1 MPDVARGRLSK
12 SIAALLTL
20 STLAACQKW
29 TTVESPIASTV
40 EKNEPNQ
47 VRVTTMD
54 GRVMELDSPTVQGD
68 SLTGSIA
75 GEQQPMVAI
84 AEIEKLEF
92 RGSNVGLTVLSIA
105 GAAAIVLAIILATN
119 PGDEPASQ

>member
-1 MPDVARGRLSK
+1 MHDVARSRLSK
-12 SIAALLTL
+12 CIAVLLTL

-40 EKNEPNQ
+40 EKNDPGR

-68 SLTGSIA
+68 SLTGSVA
-75 GEQQPMVAI
+75 GEQKPMVAI

-105 GAAAIVLAIILATN
+105 GAAAIVVAIVLATN
-119 PGDEPASQ
+119 AGNENP

>member
-54 GRVMELDSPTVQGD
+54 GRVLELDSPTVQGD

-84 AEIEKLEF
+84 AEIERLEF

-119 PGDEPASQ
+119 PSDEPASP

>member
-1 MPDVARGRLSK
+1 MRDVARSRLGK
-12 SIAALLTL
+12 CLAALLALTM
-20 STLAACQKW
+20 LAACQKW

-40 EKNEPNQ
+40 EKNEPGR

-75 GEQQPMVAI
+75 GKQQPMVAI

-105 GAAAIVLAIILATN
+105 GAAAIVVAIVLATN
-119 PGDEPASQ
+119 PGNENP

>member
-1 MPDVARGRLSK
+1 MRDVARSRLSK
-12 SIAALLTL
+12 CLGVLLTL
-20 STLAACQKW
+20 TTLAACQKW

-40 EKNEPNQ
+40 ERNEPNQ

-105 GAAAIVLAIILATN
+105 GAAAIVVAVVLATN
-119 PGDEPASQ
+119 AGNENP

>member
-1 MPDVARGRLSK
+1 MHDVARSRLSK
-12 SIAALLTL
+12 CIAVLLTL

-40 EKNEPNQ
+40 EKNDPGR

-68 SLTGSIA
+68 SLTASVA
-75 GEQQPMVAI
+75 GEQKPMVAI

-105 GAAAIVLAIILATN
+105 GAAAIVAAIVLATN
-119 PGDEPASQ
+119 AGNENP

>member
-1 MPDVARGRLSK
+1 MRDVARSRLSK
-12 SIAALLTL
+12 CLAVLLTL
-20 STLAACQKW
+20 TTLAACQKW

-40 EKNEPNQ
+40 EKNEPNR
-47 VRVTTMD
+47 VRVTTTD

-68 SLTGSIA
+68 SLTGSTA
-75 GEQQPMVAI
+75 GEQVPMVAI

-105 GAAAIVLAIILATN
+105 GAAAIVVAVVLATN
-119 PGDEPASQ
+119 AGKENP

>member
-1 MPDVARGRLSK
+1 VRDLFRSRFSK
-12 SIAALLTL
+12 TIAVLLTL
-20 STLAACQKW
+20 TTLAACQKW

-40 EKNEPNQ
+40 EKNDPGH
-47 VRVTTMD
+47 VRVTTTD
-54 GRVMELDSPTVQGD
+54 GRILELDSPTVQGD

-92 RGSNVGLTVLSIA
+92 RESNVGLTVLSIA
-105 GAAAIVLAIILATN
+105 GAAAIVVAIVLATN
-119 PGDEPASQ
+119 PGNDNP

>member
-1 MPDVARGRLSK
+1 MRDVARSRLSK
-12 SIAALLTL
+12 CLAVLLTL
-20 STLAACQKW
+20 TTLAACQKW

-40 EKNEPNQ
+40 EKNDPGR
-47 VRVTTMD
+47 VRVTTTD

-68 SLTGSIA
+68 SLTGSTA
-75 GEQQPMVAI
+75 GEQVPMVAI

-105 GAAAIVLAIILATN
+105 GAAAIVVAVVLATN
-119 PGDEPASQ
+119 AGNENP

>member
-1 MPDVARGRLSK
+1 VRDLFRSRFSK
-12 SIAALLTL
+12 TIAVLLTL
-20 STLAACQKW
+20 TTLAACQKW

-40 EKNEPNQ
+40 EKNDPGH
-47 VRVTTMD
+47 VRVTTTD
-54 GRVMELDSPTVQGD
+54 GRILELDSPTVLGD

-92 RGSNVGLTVLSIA
+92 RESNVGLTVLSIA
-105 GAAAIVLAIILATN
+105 GAAAIVVAIVLATN
-119 PGDEPASQ
+119 PGNENP

>member
-40 EKNEPNQ
+40 ERNEPNQ

-105 GAAAIVLAIILATN
+105 GAAAIVLAVILATN
-119 PGDEPASQ
+119 PSDEPASQ

>member
-1 MPDVARGRLSK
+1 MRDIARGRLSK

-20 STLAACQKW
+20 TMLAACQKW

-105 GAAAIVLAIILATN
+105 GAAAIVLAIFLATN
-119 PGDEPASQ
+119 PGQENP

>member
-54 GRVMELDSPTVQGD
+54 GRVLELDSPTVQGD

-84 AEIEKLEF
+84 AEIERLEF

>member
-54 GRVMELDSPTVQGD
+54 GRVLELDSPTVQGD

-84 AEIEKLEF
+84 AEIERLEF

-119 PGDEPASQ
+119 PSDDPASP

>member
-1 MPDVARGRLSK
+1 MRDVARSRLSK
-12 SIAALLTL
+12 CLAVLLTL
-20 STLAACQKW
+20 TTLAACQKW

-40 EKNEPNQ
+40 EKNDPGR
-47 VRVTTMD
+47 VRVTTTD

-68 SLTGSIA
+68 SLTGSTA
-75 GEQQPMVAI
+75 GEQVPMVAI

-105 GAAAIVLAIILATN
+105 GAAAIVVAVVLATN
-119 PGDEPASQ
+119 AGKENP

>member
-1 MPDVARGRLSK
+1 MRDVGRSRLSK
-12 SIAALLTL
+12 CIAVLVTL

-75 GEQQPMVAI
+75 GEQRPMVAI

-105 GAAAIVLAIILATN
+105 GAAAIVLAIFLATN
-119 PGDEPASQ
+119 PSDEPASQ

>member
-1 MPDVARGRLSK
+1 MRDLFRSRFSK
-12 SIAALLTL
+12 TSAVLLTL
-20 STLAACQKW
+20 TTLAACQKW

-40 EKNEPNQ
+40 GKNDPGH
-47 VRVTTMD
+47 VRVTTTD
-54 GRVMELDSPTVQGD
+54 GRILELDSPTVQGD

-92 RGSNVGLTVLSIA
+92 RESNVGLTVLSIA
-105 GAAAIVLAIILATN
+105 GAAAIVVAIVLATN
-119 PGDEPASQ
+119 PDDED

>member
-1 MPDVARGRLSK
+1 MRDVGRSRLSK
-12 SIAALLTL
+12 SIAVLVTL

-40 EKNEPNQ
+40 ERNEPNQ

-75 GEQQPMVAI
+75 GEQQPRVAI

-105 GAAAIVLAIILATN
+105 GAAAIVLAIFLATN
-119 PGDEPASQ
+119 PSDEPASQ

>member
-1 MPDVARGRLSK
+1 MRDLFRSRFSK
-12 SIAALLTL
+12 TIAVLLTL
-20 STLAACQKW
+20 TTLAACQKW

-40 EKNEPNQ
+40 EKNDPGH
-47 VRVTTMD
+47 VRVTTTAS
-54 GRVMELDSPTVQGD
+54 RILELDSPTVQGD

-92 RGSNVGLTVLSIA
+92 RESNVGLTVLSIA
-105 GAAAIVLAIILATN
+105 GAAAIVVAIVLATN
-119 PGDEPASQ
+119 PGNDNP

>member
-1 MPDVARGRLSK
+1 MRDIASSRFGRFL
-12 SIAALLTL
+12 AVLLTL
-20 STLAACQKW
+20 TTLAACQKW

-40 EKNEPNQ
+40 EKNEPKH
-47 VRVTTMD
+47 VRITTTD
-54 GRVMELDSPTVQGD
+54 GRVIELDSPSVRGD

-75 GEQQPMVAI
+75 GERQPMVAI

-105 GAAAIVLAIILATN
+105 GAAAIVVAIVLATN
-119 PGDEPASQ
+119 ATNEP

>member
-40 EKNEPNQ
+40 GKNEPNQ

-75 GEQQPMVAI
+75 GEQRPMVAI

-105 GAAAIVLAIILATN
+105 GAAAIVLAIFLATN
-119 PGDEPASQ
+119 PSDEPASP

>member
-84 AEIEKLEF
+84 AEIERLEF

-105 GAAAIVLAIILATN
+105 GAAAIVLAVILATN
-119 PGDEPASQ
+119 TSDEPASQ

>member
-1 MPDVARGRLSK
+1 VRDLFRSRFSK
-12 SIAALLTL
+12 TIAVLLTL
-20 STLAACQKW
+20 TTLAACQKW

-40 EKNEPNQ
+40 EKNDPGH
-47 VRVTTMD
+47 VRVTTTAS
-54 GRVMELDSPTVQGD
+54 RILELDSPTVQGD

-92 RGSNVGLTVLSIA
+92 RESNVGLTVLSIA
-105 GAAAIVLAIILATN
+105 GAAAIVVAIVLATN
-119 PGDEPASQ
+119 PGNDNP

>member
-1 MPDVARGRLSK
+1 MRDVARSRLSK
-12 SIAALLTL
+12 CLAVLLTL
-20 STLAACQKW
+20 TTLAACQKW

-40 EKNEPNQ
+40 GKNDPGR
-47 VRVTTMD
+47 VRVTTTD

-68 SLTGSIA
+68 SLTGSTA
-75 GEQQPMVAI
+75 GEQVPMVAI

-105 GAAAIVLAIILATN
+105 GAAAIVVAVVLATN
-119 PGDEPASQ
+119 AGKENP

>member
-1 MPDVARGRLSK
+1 MRHVARGRLSRR
-12 SIAALLTL
+12 ITVLLTL
-20 STLAACQKW
+20 TTLAACQKW

-54 GRVMELDSPTVQGD
+54 GRVIELDSPTVQGD

-75 GEQQPMVAI
+75 GEQQPIVAI
-84 AEIEKLEF
+84 AEIEKLEV
-92 RGSNVGLTVLSIA
+92 RVSNVGLTVLSIA
-105 GAAAIVLAIILATN
+105 GAAAIVLAIFLATN
-119 PGDEPASQ
+119 PSDEPASQ

>member
-1 MPDVARGRLSK
+1 MHDVARSRLSK
-12 SIAALLTL
+12 CIAVLLTL

-40 EKNEPNQ
+40 EKNDPGRA
-47 VRVTTMD
+47 RVTTMD

-68 SLTGSIA
+68 SLTGSVA
-75 GEQQPMVAI
+75 GEQKPMVAI

-105 GAAAIVLAIILATN
+105 GAAAIVVAIVLATN
-119 PGDEPASQ
+119 AGNENP

>member
-1 MPDVARGRLSK
+1 MRDVGRSRLSK
-12 SIAALLTL
+12 CLAILLTL
-20 STLAACQKW
+20 STLAACQRW

-40 EKNEPNQ
+40 EKNEPNH
-47 VRVTTMD
+47 VRITTTD

-68 SLTGSIA
+68 SLTGSIE
-75 GEQQPMVAI
+75 GERQPMVAI

-105 GAAAIVLAIILATN
+105 GAPAIVLAIVLATN
-119 PGDEPASQ
+119 PGDENP

>member
-1 MPDVARGRLSK
+1 VRDLFRSRFSK
-12 SIAALLTL
+12 TIAVLLALT
-20 STLAACQKW
+20 TLAACQKW

-40 EKNEPNQ
+40 EKNEPGR

-75 GEQQPMVAI
+75 GEPKPMVAI

-105 GAAAIVLAIILATN
+105 GAAAIVVAIVLATN
-119 PGDEPASQ
+119 PGDEN

>member
-1 MPDVARGRLSK
+1 VHDVVRSRLSK
-12 SIAALLTL
+12 CIAVLLSL

-40 EKNEPNQ
+40 EKNDPGR

-68 SLTGSIA
+68 SLTGSVA
-75 GEQQPMVAI
+75 GEQKPMVAI

-105 GAAAIVLAIILATN
+105 GAAAIVVAIVLATN
-119 PGDEPASQ
+119 AGNENP